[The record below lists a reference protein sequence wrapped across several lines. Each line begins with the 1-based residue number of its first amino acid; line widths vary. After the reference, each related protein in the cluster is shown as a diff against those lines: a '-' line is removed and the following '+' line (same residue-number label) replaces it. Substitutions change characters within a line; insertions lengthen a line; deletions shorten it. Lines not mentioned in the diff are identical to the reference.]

1 MFAGG
6 RVVGSKAI
14 VQLDSTSLGGVFA
27 TQNIWIEISLKGRE
41 DGNTCVFVVFAAI
54 KIFERNIFIPG
65 GGKYLCI
72 YSYNSILTIHT
83 IPV

>member
-1 MFAGG
+1 MIFFLSLNLFDQLKLHFYCNVFFHNMFAGG

-41 DGNTCVFVVFAAI
+41 DGNTCVFVVIAI
-54 KIFERNIFIPG
+54 KNIW
-65 GGKYLCI
+65 KE
-72 YSYNSILTIHT
+72 
-83 IPV
+83 